1 MSGQNAMTRAHA
13 RGGVIAEGDAPFFP
27 VDPDGFR
34 AFVREH
40 KQRSLT
46 PRLMTEAEAVARL
59 VPDGSYLVYECNYIM
74 RGPNSLLRELIRQRR
89 RELWIAGK
97 FSYPDVG
104 LLVGAGCANRVDC
117 GFFLPSKTF
126 QRALDER
133 RVELYEYSNV
143 VMTQRLLAGSMGIPF
158 LPVRSFGGT
167 SGFARSGCKTITD
180 PYTGD
185 ATVIVP
191 ALNPDVAIIAVNQ
204 ADVFG
209 NARIFG
215 TGISHT
221 EAALASKRVILAA
234 EEIIDTEEI
243 RRNPGLTT
251 IPFYAV
257 DAVVHA
263 PFGSY
268 PGTCPGSYASDT
280 PAVFEALRATASDEV
295 EQYANKWI
303 HAFDDDRQML
313 GALVGEAKL
322 EELRA
327 REVITEGYRP

>member
-1 MSGQNAMTRAHA
+1 MSAPQPAQH
-13 RGGVIAEGDAPFFP
+13 GVITSGDAPFWP

-34 AFVREH
+34 EYVREH

-46 PRLMTEAEAVARL
+46 PRLMSEAEAVARY

-74 RGPNSLLRELIRQRR
+74 RGPNSLVREVIRQRK
-89 RELWIAGK
+89 RELWLAGK

-104 LLVGAGCANRVDC
+104 LLVGAGCATKVDC
-117 GFFLPSKTF
+117 GFFLPSRTF

-143 VMTQRLLAGSMGIPF
+143 VMTQRLLAGSMGVPF

-167 SGFARSGCKTITD
+167 SGFARSGCKTIVD
-180 PYTGD
+180 PFTG
-185 ATVIVP
+185 APTVVVP
-191 ALNPDVAIIAVNQ
+191 ALNPDVAIIHVNQ
-204 ADVFG
+204 ADVYG

-215 TGISHT
+215 TGISHQ
-221 EAALASKRVILAA
+221 ESALASKRVIIST
-234 EEIIDTEEI
+234 EEIVPSEEI

-280 PAVFEALRATASDEV
+280 AGVFEAIRAAATDSVPA
-295 EQYANKWI
+295 YADKWI
-303 HAFDDDRQML
+303 HAFENDRQML
-313 GALVGEAKL
+313 EALVGEAKL
-322 EELRA
+322 GELRA
-327 REVITEGYRP
+327 QETITEGYRP